1 MTDQTKDRISPEA
14 GKDRVMIFDT
24 TLRDGEQSPGATMSH
39 EEKLEI
45 AALLDEMGVD
55 IIEAG
60 FPVASEGD
68 FRAVSEIAK
77 QTQNATICGLARAN
91 LKDIDRC
98 WDAVKHANSPRIHT
112 FIGTSPLHRA
122 IPNLTQDEMA
132 DRIHET
138 VSHARNL
145 CDNVQWS
152 PMDATRTEWDY
163 LKRTVEIAI
172 KAGATTINIPD
183 TVGYTAPVESADLI
197 RRLIREVPGADEIVF
212 ATHCHNDLGMATAN
226 ALAAVE
232 GGARQIECTINGLGE
247 RAGNTALEEVVM
259 ALRVRGDIMP
269 FATRIDTRKIMNIS
283 RKVAAISGFSV
294 QPNKAIVGKNAF
306 AHESGIHQDGMLKN
320 AETFEIMRPEDVGLA
335 ATNIVM
341 GKHSGRAALR
351 SKLHDLGFDLA
362 ENQLGD
368 VFVRFKELADRKK
381 EVYDEDLIAL
391 VHAGLDD
398 ESDRLQVKDLSV
410 ICGTKGP
417 QKASL
422 TMVIDGKEVSTEAT
436 GDGPVDATFNAV
448 KALFPHEATLQ
459 LYQVAAVTEG
469 TDAQATVSVR
479 MEEEGRIVTGQ
490 SADTDTVV
498 ASAKAYVHAL
508 NRLLVRREK
517 AGADGREVSY
527 KGTGDLSKEAR
538 RFGLLRDGGNKVS
551 RMSVGSPA
559 RGHATAPLAGRRR
572 IRQYRSSIPPSP
584 RGG

>member
-1 MTDQTKDRISPEA
+1 MTDTSKDVSPEA
-14 GKDRVMIFDT
+14 NRNNGSPEATKDKVVIFDT
-24 TLRDGEQSPGATMSH
+24 TLRDGEQSPGATMTH
-39 EEKLEI
+39 AEKLEI
-45 AALLDEMGVD
+45 AGLLDEMGVD

-68 FRAVSEIAK
+68 FRAVSEIAQQAK
-77 QTQNATICGLARAN
+77 NATICGLARAN

-98 WDAVKHANSPRIHT
+98 WDAVKHAHSPRIHT

-122 IPNLTQDEMA
+122 IPNLNQDEMA

-163 LKRTVEIAI
+163 LCRVVEIAI

-183 TVGYTAPVESADLI
+183 TVGYTAPVESTDLI
-197 RRLIREVPGADEIVF
+197 RRLIDEVPGADEVVF

-226 ALAAVE
+226 ALAAVA

-269 FATRIDTRKIMNIS
+269 YDTGIDTKKIMHIS
-283 RKVAAISGFSV
+283 RRVAAVSGFSV

-351 SKLHDLGFDLA
+351 SKLHDLGYDLA
-362 ENQLGD
+362 DNQLGD
-368 VFVRFKELADRKK
+368 IFVRFKELADRKK

-391 VHAGLDD
+391 VNAGLDD
-398 ESDRLQVKDLSV
+398 ESDRLQVKHLRV
-410 ICGTKGP
+410 VCGTDGP
-417 QKASL
+417 QQASL
-422 TMVIDGKEVSTEAT
+422 TMVIDGREVSTEAT

-448 KALFPHEATLQ
+448 KALFPHEARLQ

-517 AGADGREVSY
+517 TGGDTPEVSY
-527 KGTGDLSKEAR
+527 KD
-538 RFGLLRDGGNKVS
+538 VS
-551 RMSVGSPA
+551 
-559 RGHATAPLAGRRR
+559 
-572 IRQYRSSIPPSP
+572 
-584 RGG
+584 

>member
-1 MTDQTKDRISPEA
+1 MTDSTKDR
-14 GKDRVMIFDT
+14 VYIFDT
-24 TLRDGEQSPGATMSH
+24 TLRDGEQSPGATMTH
-39 EEKLEI
+39 AEKLEI
-45 AALLDEMGVD
+45 AQLLDEMGVD

-60 FPVASEGD
+60 FPIASEGD

-77 QTQNATICGLARAN
+77 QSQNAVICGLARAN

-98 WDAVKHANSPRIHT
+98 WEAVKHARQPRIHT

-132 DRIHET
+132 ERIHET
-138 VSHARNL
+138 VTHARNL

-163 LKRTVEIAI
+163 LRRVVEIAI
-172 KAGATTINIPD
+172 KAGATTVNIPD

-197 RRLIREVPGADEIVF
+197 RRLIAEVPGADEIIF

-226 ALAAVE
+226 SLAAVE

-259 ALRVRGDIMP
+259 AMKVRGDIMP
-269 FATRIDTRKIMNIS
+269 YQTGIDTTKIMNIS
-283 RKVAAISGFSV
+283 RRVATVSGFAV
-294 QPNKAIVGKNAF
+294 QFNKAIVGKNAF

-320 AETFEIMRPEDVGLA
+320 AETFEIMRPADVGLA
-335 ATNIVM
+335 ETNIVM

-351 SKLHDLGFDLA
+351 SKLKDLGYELA
-362 ENQLGD
+362 ENQLND

-391 VHAGLDD
+391 ATTDAAED
-398 ESDRLQVKDLSV
+398 ENRLV
-410 ICGTKGP
+410 IKSLRVVCGTEGP
-417 QKASL
+417 QSAEL
-422 TMVIDGKEVSTEAT
+422 TMEIDGVPHSTEAT
-436 GDGPVDATFNAV
+436 GDGPVDACFNAV
-448 KALFPHEATLQ
+448 KNLFPHEARLQ
-459 LYQVAAVTEG
+459 LYQVHAVTEG

-479 MEEEGRIVTGQ
+479 MEEGGRIVTGQ

-508 NRLLVRREK
+508 SRLIVRREK
-517 AGADGREVSY
+517 AGKDTPEVSY
-527 KGTGDLSKEAR
+527 KDIG
-538 RFGLLRDGGNKVS
+538 
-551 RMSVGSPA
+551 
-559 RGHATAPLAGRRR
+559 
-572 IRQYRSSIPPSP
+572 
-584 RGG
+584 